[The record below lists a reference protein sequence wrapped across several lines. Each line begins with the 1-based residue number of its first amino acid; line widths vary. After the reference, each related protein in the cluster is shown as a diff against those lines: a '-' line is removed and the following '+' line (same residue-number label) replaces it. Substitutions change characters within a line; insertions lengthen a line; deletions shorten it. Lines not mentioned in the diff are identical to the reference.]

1 MIIQLLDHLKLCQF
15 DCSLDSIQ
23 YRSLTDMD
31 KDKGK
36 GARPKVSSSKPKQ
49 SKAKPKAK
57 PSQPK
62 PPENG
67 KIQTKADIDKRSRSE
82 FSARKTSYEDAL
94 PRDYRGPDGKPRTAR
109 PSPSSRTVDK
119 SQDRSARSVTCDVSN
134 CPAPRSGL
142 NPKTRT
148 PAPVTKLV
156 PKISSES
163 TEKTSIK
170 AITR

>member
-1 MIIQLLDHLKLCQF
+1 
-15 DCSLDSIQ
+15 
-23 YRSLTDMD
+23 MD
-31 KDKGK
+31 NDKGK

-49 SKAKPKAK
+49 SKAKTKAK

-94 PRDYRGPDGKPRTAR
+94 QRDYRGPDGKPRSTTEGHLTDR

-119 SQDRSARSVTCDVSN
+119 SQDRSVSSVTCEVSDY
-134 CPAPRSGL
+134 PAPRSGM
-142 NPKTRT
+142 NPKTGT
-148 PAPVTKLV
+148 PWAPVTKLV